1 MQVSSPPLGGCLMAI
16 YTPMQV
22 PQPSPP
28 TKRVRLAPNTPK
40 RVHTRRAHWT
50 GLAFDIVLA
59 LIAIVVLLLVLF

>member
-1 MQVSSPPLGGCLMAI
+1 MAI

-28 TKRVRLAPNTPK
+28 TKRVRLAPNAPK

-50 GLAFDIVLA
+50 GLALDITLA
-59 LIAIVVLLLVLF
+59 LIAAVVLLLILF

>member
-1 MQVSSPPLGGCLMAI
+1 MAI

-40 RVHTRRAHWT
+40 RVHTRRAHRT
-50 GLAFDIVLA
+50 GFALDITLA
-59 LIAIVVLLLVLF
+59 LIAVVVLLLILF

>member
-1 MQVSSPPLGGCLMAI
+1 MAI

-40 RVHTRRAHWT
+40 RVHTRGAHWT
-50 GLAFDIVLA
+50 GLAFDIALA
-59 LIAIVVLLLVLF
+59 VTAVVVLLALLF